1 MDNVL
6 ISVITPCFNSEKTI
20 EKTLQSVLNQTY
32 QNYEYIIIDGKST
45 DNTLNIIKKYKDRFG
60 EKLKVVSEK
69 DNGIYDAFNKG
80 INLAIGDLVGIVS
93 SNDFYEPD
101 ALENIAKEYNAEKY
115 AVLYGFQRTL
125 IGGKESSVVIYNH
138 EFLKQKMIT
147 HPTCFVTKK
156 LYNDMGVYSLEYK
169 SSSDY
174 DFMLR
179 ISQNENVVFK
189 PVYQIISNFE
199 LGGISSS
206 IVGEKETLE
215 IYKKYNIISKKKYSF
230 KKVRLSLV
238 KFVSKLIKVL

>member
-20 EKTLQSVLNQTY
+20 ERTLQSVLNQTY

-45 DNTLNIIKKYKDRFG
+45 DNTLNIIEKYKEKFG

-101 ALENIAKEYNAEKY
+101 ALENIAKEYDNEEY
-115 AVLYGFQRTL
+115 AIIYGMMKTL
-125 IGGKESSVVIYNH
+125 VNNKESSVVIYNH

-189 PVYQIISNFE
+189 PVYKIISNFE

-206 IVGEKETLE
+206 IVGEKETLK
-215 IYKKYNIISKKKYSF
+215 IYNKYNLISKKTYYF
-230 KKVRLSLV
+230 KMIRLFLV
-238 KFVSKLIKVL
+238 KLFR